1 MRLDTHQGLITEA
14 ITNTTMLTNDS
25 TGTSPPLTC
34 ENTYYDNSDISPFG
48 TFMGDNSLAS
58 SGNWL
63 SQATSPQRDLV
74 AELLADKRS
83 PNTRAAYER
92 DLRDFFQ
99 VVAGAIATPALV
111 AEFLNLERF
120 SAITLVL
127 RYKAHLIDKGLAEA
141 TVNRRLAAVRSLV
154 NFARKVGKCEYSLE
168 DIQGEKTKKYRDTS
182 GVSAAQFKK
191 VLATCE
197 RTTLKGKRD
206 FALLHLLWSN
216 ALRRNEIA
224 TLDIKHFDPDQ
235 RTLAIL
241 GKGRGSQRELINLS
255 NSTTDALIS
264 WLNARRC
271 LNANAPLFCSL
282 SRYQAGHRLSGE
294 AIRQIV
300 EDSCSRAGITKKM
313 SPHRVRHGSITHA
326 LDKSGGNVRAVQ
338 RLSRHAKLETLMIY
352 DDNRANMQG
361 ELSELLSGDI
371 D

>member
-1 MRLDTHQGLITEA
+1 M
-14 ITNTTMLTNDS
+14 NDS
-25 TGTSPPLTC
+25 TDTSPPLTC
-34 ENTYYDNSDISPFG
+34 EKDYYDNSDISPFHI
-48 TFMGDNSLAS
+48 LS
-58 SGNWL
+58 SSWL
-63 SQATSPQRDLV
+63 SQAASPQRDLV

-83 PNTRAAYER
+83 PNTRDAYER
-92 DLRDFFQ
+92 DLRNFFQ
-99 VVAGAIATPALV
+99 VVAGVSATPTLV
-111 AEFLNLERF
+111 TEFLSLERF
-120 SAITLVL
+120 AAINLVL
-127 RYKAHLIDKGLAEA
+127 EYKAHLIDKGLAEA

-154 NFARKVGKCEYSLE
+154 NFARKVGRCQYSLE

-191 VLATCE
+191 VLASCD
-197 RTTLKGKRD
+197 RSTLKGKRD
-206 FALLHLLWSN
+206 YAVLHLLWSN

-224 TLDIKHFDPDQ
+224 TLDIRHFDPDQ

-241 GKGRGSQRELINLS
+241 GKGRGSQRELVTLS

-264 WLNARRC
+264 WLNTRRC
-271 LNANAPLFCSL
+271 LDVNAPLFCSI
-282 SRYQAGHRLSGE
+282 SRYRTGHRLTGE
-294 AIRQIV
+294 ALRLVV
-300 EDSCSRAGITKKM
+300 EESCSRAGISKKM

-361 ELSELLSGDI
+361 ELSELLSEDI